1 MSQPQIAEKPPVVL
15 CFSGFDPTGGA
26 GITADIEALSSQGCI
41 PAGVITALTV
51 QDSCD
56 VMAMEPVD
64 PQLIVQQ
71 ARAVL
76 EDMPVNAFKLGLM
89 GSEDNI
95 SAIHSLLIDYPDVPV
110 VFDPVLASGGSG
122 HALVDD
128 VMLDAM
134 LSLLIPQ
141 TSILT
146 PNMRELLR
154 LIPEADT
161 PTAAAMALLEMGTE
175 YVLATGA
182 DEQTK
187 EVVNHLYG
195 EHKLISEYE
204 WPRLPNRYHGS
215 GCTLAACLS
224 GLLAQ
229 GMNVEDACVAAQEF
243 TWHSLREGYRL
254 GMGQHHPNRM
264 YWALEEGCDES
275 AVKS

>member
-1 MSQPQIAEKPPVVL
+1 MSDSDLLEKPPIVM

-26 GITADIEALSSQGCI
+26 GITADIEALSSQGCQ
-41 PAGVITALTV
+41 PVGVITALTV

-56 VMAMEPVD
+56 VMAMEAVD
-64 PQLIVQQ
+64 PQMIIQQ
-71 ARAVL
+71 ARAIL

-89 GSEDNI
+89 GSEENI

-110 VFDPVLASGGSG
+110 VFDPVLAAGGSG
-122 HALVDD
+122 HSLVDD

-134 LSLLIPQ
+134 LSLLVPQ
-141 TSILT
+141 SSVMT
-146 PNMRELLR
+146 PNIREVLR

-161 PTAAAMALLEMGTE
+161 PTAAAMCLLEMGAE
-175 YVLATGA
+175 YILVTGA

-187 EVVNHLYG
+187 HVNNNLYG
-195 EHKLISEYE
+195 ENKLIAEYE
-204 WPRLPNRYHGS
+204 WPRLPHSYHGS
-215 GCTLAACLS
+215 GCTLAACLT

-229 GMNVEDACVAAQEF
+229 GMGVEDACVAAQEY

-254 GMGQHHPNRM
+254 GMGQYQPNRM
-264 YWALEEGCDES
+264 YWALEEGCEDS

>member
-1 MSQPQIAEKPPVVL
+1 MSEQQLSEKPPIVM

-26 GITADIEALSSQGCI
+26 GITADIETLSSQGCA
-41 PAGVITALTV
+41 PVGVITALTV

-56 VMAMEPVD
+56 VMAMEATD

-71 ARAVL
+71 ARALL

-89 GSEDNI
+89 GSEENI

-122 HALVDD
+122 HRLVDD

-134 LSLLIPQ
+134 LNLIVPQ
-141 TSILT
+141 SSVIT
-146 PNMRELLR
+146 PNVRELLR

-161 PTAAAMALLEMGTE
+161 PTAAAMCLLEMGAE

-182 DEQTK
+182 DEQTH
-187 EVVNHLYG
+187 EVLNNLYG
-195 EHKLISEYE
+195 ESKLLAEYE
-204 WPRLPNRYHGS
+204 WPRLPNSYHGS
-215 GCTLAACLS
+215 GCTLAACLA

-229 GMNVEDACVAAQEF
+229 GMNVEDACVAAQEY
-243 TWHSLREGYRL
+243 TWHSLKQGYRL
-254 GMGQHHPNRM
+254 GMGQHQPNRL
-264 YWALEEGCDES
+264 YWAVEEEIEDS